1 MNILQRMSAKTP
13 KFYRILRNIALA
25 LGAAGGVL
33 AAAPLGL
40 PAAVVTVGGYLATAG
55 AVASA
60 VAQTATEADDGNKQ
74 VKQ

>member
-1 MNILQRMSAKTP
+1 MNIFQRLSASTP

-33 AAAPLGL
+33 AAAPVGL
-40 PAAVVTVGGYLATAG
+40 PPAVVAVGGYLATAG

-60 VAQTATEADDGNKQ
+60 VAQTATEADEKT
-74 VKQ
+74 K